1 MAVLAALLCWVPLQ
15 SLGAEAPKSK
25 FNVLFIAVDDLRP
38 ELGCYGFSQIKSPN
52 IDALASQG
60 LQFNRAYCQF
70 ALCNPSRSSLLTG
83 LRPESIKV
91 YDLETFVRTHV
102 PDVVTL
108 PQLFKNNGYEARSIG
123 KIFHV
128 TNGNHEDDISWS
140 THDWQSP
147 RDDKGTPKAKR
158 AAAKQQLKTEEV
170 AEETK
175 KNQTAVDANGKAV
188 AKPERTKSGKRK
200 VSDEPFEPRAN
211 MLPYESPD
219 VADNKLLDG
228 QIADKAASV
237 MNEIKDKPFFLA
249 VGFHKPHMPWVAP
262 KKYWDMY
269 QDSDIQLAAFQQLP
283 EGAPAFASN
292 EAGEFRSYKGIP
304 KEGPIPEAIQ
314 REAIHSYFACIS
326 YTDAQVGKVMNAL
339 DRLGLRKNTI
349 VILWGDHGYQLGEHG
364 TWNKRTNWEVAARVP
379 LMISVPGQMHA
390 GEKSDALV
398 ELVDMYP
405 TLTQL
410 CHLDPP
416 ASLEGKSFV
425 PLLRK
430 PDLPWKQAAF
440 TTYHK
445 PLPEMGTGFGRA
457 MRTDRYR
464 FVEWS
469 GPKSKKKVYELYD
482 EQSDP
487 LEKTNV
493 ADRPENAE
501 LVAKLT
507 TQLHAGG
514 KE

>member
-1 MAVLAALLCWVPLQ
+1 MKPILSIVTALLCLAQ
-15 SLGAEAPKSK
+15 TQIIAAEAAKPQ

-52 IDALASQG
+52 IDALAAKG

-83 LRPESIKV
+83 RRPESIQV
-91 YDLETFVRTHV
+91 YDLETFVRTHA

-140 THDWQSP
+140 SRPWQSP
-147 RDDKGTPKAKR
+147 KSAKP
-158 AAAKQQLKTEEV
+158 AAKS
-170 AEETK
+170 
-175 KNQTAVDANGKAV
+175 NQTAVDANGKAV
-188 AKPERTKSGKRK
+188 AKPDRTKAGKRK

-228 QIADKAASV
+228 QIAEKALSV
-237 MNEIKDKPFFLA
+237 MNEVKNKPFFLA

-262 KKYWDMY
+262 KKYYDMY
-269 QDSDIQLAAFQQLP
+269 QDSDIHLAEYQELP
-283 EGAPAFASN
+283 AGAPAFASN

-304 KEGPIPEAIQ
+304 KEGVIPEAKQ

-326 YTDAQVGKVMNAL
+326 YTDAQIGKVISEL
-339 DRLGLRKNTI
+339 DRLGLRKNTV

-390 GEKSDALV
+390 GEKTDALV

-405 TLTQL
+405 TLAQL

-416 ASLEGKSFV
+416 AGLEGKSFV

-482 EQSDP
+482 EQADP
-487 LEKTNV
+487 LEKTNI

-501 LVAKLT
+501 LVAKLAA
-507 TQLHAGG
+507 QLHKSG
-514 KE
+514 KN